1 MHYLSTK
8 SFTVINLQ
16 TDQSN
21 HLFFA
26 ALQRPQKRK
35 WRLQKIWMNLATLV
49 YPLKRFSRQLY
60 NRHIFSSDKLLI
72 PINDNGNHWT
82 LTCINFS
89 TKNIQYLDSLGNPGQ
104 IYTNSCLQ
112 YIKDEHWSKLN
123 APLHDQNKWTAQQ
136 NRDEVPH
143 QIKGYDLSLIH
154 IWRCR
159 RRG

>member
-1 MHYLSTK
+1 
-8 SFTVINLQ
+8 
-16 TDQSN
+16 
-21 HLFFA
+21 
-26 ALQRPQKRK
+26 
-35 WRLQKIWMNLATLV
+35 MNLATLV

-82 LTCINFS
+82 LICINFS
-89 TKNIQYLDSLGNPGQ
+89 SKNIQYLDSLGNPGQ

-123 APLHDQNKWTAQQ
+123 APLQDQNKWTAQQ

-143 QIKGYDLSLIH
+143 QIKGYDCGIFVCLFADILQPDPLSALNLLSKLTLKQKKIDLYF
-154 IWRCR
+154 
-159 RRG
+159 